1 MDQNNFFD
9 VRKLFNLIPLT
20 ILLTFCAGA
29 SFAQNNLKPGSPFS
43 ISDKKV
49 EKTILERPRLVSA
62 KEEKSN
68 SITPSEIE
76 FSTELEQKAFKIL
89 NNIRV
94 ENGLAPLN
102 WSADMAKV
110 ARLHSGNMAKYKFFS
125 HFGQDGLMVN
135 DRADSFGIYQWEALG
150 ENIAFNR
157 GFDSPAEKACDGWMK
172 STGHRENILNKLW
185 KDSAIGVA
193 IADDGTYYFTQVFMV
208 K

>member
-1 MDQNNFFD
+1 MDQKNFFN
-9 VRKLFNLIPLT
+9 VRQLLKLLQLS
-20 ILLTFCAGA
+20 LLLAFFVA
-29 SFAQNNLKPGSPFS
+29 SLFAQNNLKSGALAT
-43 ISDKKV
+43 ITDKKP
-49 EKTILERPRLVSA
+49 EKTVFERPRLISA

-68 SITPSEIE
+68 TNTPSEIE

-94 ENGLAPLN
+94 ENGLAPLS

-135 DRADSFGIYQWEALG
+135 DRADAFGFYQWEALG
-150 ENIAFNR
+150 ENIAYNR

-185 KDSAIGVA
+185 KEAAIGVA
-193 IADDGTYYFTQVFMV
+193 VADDGTYYFTQVFMV
-208 K
+208 R